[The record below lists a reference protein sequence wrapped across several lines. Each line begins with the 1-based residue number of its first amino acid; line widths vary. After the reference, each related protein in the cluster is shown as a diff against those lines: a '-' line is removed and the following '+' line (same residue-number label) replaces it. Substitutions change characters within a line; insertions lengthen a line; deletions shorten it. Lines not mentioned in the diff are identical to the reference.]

1 MASTFNAFGK
11 TRKEWG
17 NPSVPV
23 WLGKVRAVPV
33 GGSLADADIID
44 GAFYAA
50 GTPVQLDGKT
60 IKIFRGYKVKSFA
73 AGESTADDTIV
84 AYAEGNIAPEVGDI
98 IQVVGATFAATG
110 KAAAVKSVAVADG
123 EITITVANAAL
134 GTPAAGDVITY
145 SASESAGTGK
155 AIAVIPNGY
164 LYNDIYLDNIDVN
177 DECAGASGAVV
188 RYHGEGILINRTP
201 AAIVKEQMAA
211 AVPGVLQVNY

>member
-84 AYAEGNIAPEVGDI
+84 VYAEGNIAPEVDDI

-110 KAAAVKSVAVADG
+110 SAAAVKTVAIADG
-123 EITITVANAAL
+123 EITITVANGAL

-145 SASESAGTGK
+145 SASESAGSSK

-201 AAIVKEQMAA
+201 AAIVKAQMAA